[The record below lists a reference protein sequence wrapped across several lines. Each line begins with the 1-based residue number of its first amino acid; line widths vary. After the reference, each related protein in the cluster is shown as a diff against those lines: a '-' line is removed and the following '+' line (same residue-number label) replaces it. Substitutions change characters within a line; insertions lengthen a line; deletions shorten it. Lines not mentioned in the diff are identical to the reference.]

1 MLELADDRLPG
12 RVVAGSADTLPIRSG
27 SVDLVT
33 TIWLLHLLPIE
44 IADRVVS
51 EAARVIRPGGHFVT
65 TVDKDLADG
74 RDRRTNAD
82 HAERIS
88 GVAGRHGLGF
98 LGATSFAASTR
109 WGPAD
114 GGKQVFPMAAYR
126 KTGDRRPATG
136 DRPTADGDT
145 ISAGSRACQELIH
158 QTWPG
163 RRSTVAT
170 GPSPTQCRRRDC
182 RRRLQHSRR
191 ERSLML
197 TRTATEVPRTRDNVG
212 G

>member
-1 MLELADDRLPG
+1 VTSYYDAEARVYDETRGGHRRAKAAAAAVGSLVPTRGVAVDVAGGTGIVSAELAGMGWSVVVVDLSTGMLELADDRLPG

-126 KTGDRRPATG
+126 KTGDRRPL
-136 DRPTADGDT
+136 TAD
-145 ISAGSRACQELIH
+145 R
-158 QTWPG
+158 
-163 RRSTVAT
+163 
-170 GPSPTQCRRRDC
+170 
-182 RRRLQHSRR
+182 
-191 ERSLML
+191 
-197 TRTATEVPRTRDNVG
+197 
-212 G
+212 